1 MRFIPFINYSSVT
14 QCRNGPVQ
22 EMDDGSV
29 AHHGCI
35 AQDPSHP
42 TPPEL
47 LHRSACTGGR
57 FSEMRNATTVQLKCL
72 RWEAYY
78 CSS

>member
-35 AQDPSHP
+35 AQDPSHS
-42 TPPEL
+42 TPPEPAQICM
-47 LHRSACTGGR
+47 HRGR
-57 FSEMRNATTVQLKCL
+57 FSEMRNATTAQLKCL